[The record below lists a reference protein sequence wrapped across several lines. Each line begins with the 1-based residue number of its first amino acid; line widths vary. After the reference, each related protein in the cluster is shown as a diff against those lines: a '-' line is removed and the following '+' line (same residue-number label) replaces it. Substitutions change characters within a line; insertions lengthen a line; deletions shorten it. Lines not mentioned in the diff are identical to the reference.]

1 MLNGGKQKVFGY
13 DSGGC
18 GHKTWADDRTLEIR
32 KKLDIREG
40 TRLTVE
46 ADSGKVVFRKAPSI
60 FDLAGK
66 SRLTKDEA
74 FRLLDKMREES

>member
-1 MLNGGKQKVFGY
+1 MTREVMVTRRGTTTIPQQ
-13 DSGGC
+13 
-18 GHKTWADDRTLEIR
+18 IR

-46 ADSGKVVFRKAPSI
+46 TEDGKIVFSKAPSF

-66 SRLTKDEA
+66 SKMTKDEA

>member
-1 MLNGGKQKVFGY
+1 M
-13 DSGGC
+13 
-18 GHKTWADDRTLEIR
+18 
-32 KKLDIREG
+32 DIREG

-46 ADSGKVVFRKAPSI
+46 AEDGKIVFSKVPSI

-66 SRLTKDEA
+66 SRMTKDEA

>member
-1 MLNGGKQKVFGY
+1 MTKEVVVTRRGQ
-13 DSGGC
+13 
-18 GHKTWADDRTLEIR
+18 TTIPQEIR

-46 ADSGKVVFRKAPSI
+46 AEDGKIVFSKVPSI

-66 SRLTKDEA
+66 SKMTKDEA

>member
-1 MLNGGKQKVFGY
+1 MVTRRGQ
-13 DSGGC
+13 
-18 GHKTWADDRTLEIR
+18 TTIPQEIR

-46 ADSGKVVFRKAPSI
+46 AEDGRIVFSKVPSI

-66 SRLTKDEA
+66 SKITKDEA